1 MAVRQEGM
9 PMRMIGRVTED
20 VTRDKE
26 FGRYRINVGGREY
39 EIVSSGRQAIKD
51 YLFIRKGQRV
61 EIEGETE
68 GERIRLIRCRIVL
81 KPDDKENKGG
91 EKTPKQ

>member
-1 MAVRQEGM
+1 MSEGGSEAVLEKNGEKETLTIPEGLE
-9 PMRMIGRVTED
+9 PY
-20 VTRDKE
+20 
-26 FGRYRINVGGREY
+26 F
-39 EIVSSGRQAIKD
+39 
-51 YLFIRKGQRV
+51 V

-68 GERIRLIRCRIVL
+68 GERIRPIRCRIVL